1 MENVKEPAK
10 GKEQGK
16 KQAKGHGGQPRPNKA
31 QERAANQQLKLDR
44 KIQRAAQP
52 DTAVVSRKALETNAM
67 VALLGQNDYF
77 IDQLR
82 KKVGF
87 DQKINVE
94 EAMILLQMNG
104 AIRNIVAVANAA
116 MQHVLGMTYE
126 PPRGLEVSRVNPEE
140 LDLKKILASLQ
151 EIITEAEATAPAV
164 DLTEAVKTSDVKKAA

>member
-10 GKEQGK
+10 GREQGK
-16 KQAKGHGGQPRPNKA
+16 KQAKGHGGQSKLSKA
-31 QERAANQQLKLDR
+31 QERADNQQKKLAR
-44 KIQRAAQP
+44 KIERAGQP
-52 DTAVVSRKALETNAM
+52 DTAVISRKALETNAM

-94 EAMILLQMNG
+94 EAMTLLQMNG

-126 PPRGLEVSRVNPEE
+126 PPRGLEVSRVNPKE
-140 LDLKKILASLQ
+140 LDLKKILVALQ
-151 EIITEAEATAPAV
+151 EIVTEAEATAPPAE
-164 DLTEAVKTSDVKKAA
+164 TAKTAETKKAA